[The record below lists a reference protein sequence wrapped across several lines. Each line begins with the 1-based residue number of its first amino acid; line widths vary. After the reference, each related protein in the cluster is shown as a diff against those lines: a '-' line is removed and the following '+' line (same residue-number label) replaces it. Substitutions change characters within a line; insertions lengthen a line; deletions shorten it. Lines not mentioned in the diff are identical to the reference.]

1 MKTIDDTTDRGKRF
15 IILVILGLFFIN
27 CNHEKTPD
35 RTPPAPPVNPPAK
48 NEVDFWLTNGD
59 QTVKLQKQNS
69 INNGYFGPH
78 ATGGCDACKGAI
90 TVPSSSS
97 FNRNV
102 SYYIIAHVSKFVPAG
117 STRISNS
124 VAGNLSNVAFKTPAG
139 KKVLVVEN
147 DRDTKST
154 FNVKYNDKW
163 ITTSLNGGSVG
174 TFVW

>member
-35 RTPPAPPVNPPAK
+35 RTPPAPLNPPAK

-78 ATGGCDACKGAI
+78 TTGGCDACKGAI
-90 TVPSSSS
+90 TVQSSSS

-102 SYYIIAHVSKFVPAG
+102 SYLSPMFQ
-117 STRISNS
+117 NS
-124 VAGNLSNVAFKTPAG
+124 YP
-139 KKVLVVEN
+139 LVQ
-147 DRDTKST
+147 
-154 FNVKYNDKW
+154 
-163 ITTSLNGGSVG
+163 
-174 TFVW
+174 

>member
-1 MKTIDDTTDRGKRF
+1 M
-15 IILVILGLFFIN
+15 
-27 CNHEKTPD
+27 
-35 RTPPAPPVNPPAK
+35 
-48 NEVDFWLTNGD
+48 
-59 QTVKLQKQNS
+59 
-69 INNGYFGPH
+69 
-78 ATGGCDACKGAI
+78 
-90 TVPSSSS
+90 
-97 FNRNV
+97 

-147 DRDTKST
+147 DGDTKST
-154 FNVKYNDKW
+154 FNVQYNGKW

>member
-69 INNGYFGPH
+69 INNGLFW
-78 ATGGCDACKGAI
+78 
-90 TVPSSSS
+90 PSHHWWL
-97 FNRNV
+97 RC
-102 SYYIIAHVSKFVPAG
+102 
-117 STRISNS
+117 
-124 VAGNLSNVAFKTPAG
+124 L
-139 KKVLVVEN
+139 
-147 DRDTKST
+147 
-154 FNVKYNDKW
+154 
-163 ITTSLNGGSVG
+163 
-174 TFVW
+174 